1 MIKIKD
7 MKERGLSV
15 VHDLVDFAKETVKNR
30 KQRKALRTD
39 ENESLLPETKTFNG
53 MPLRDYCWLKDE
65 IFRIKLKRRREEG
78 GEGFA
83 SKAVIIFSIAFL
95 IAGLA
100 WIHFGRFMAMLL
112 FIGVSGRILEMVS
125 ESGLHGNELMMSFP
139 EYGIWNS
146 DEVKNF
152 KYNFEDIL
160 DSFGYRSERIQ
171 GRKFERIFAMA
182 VIDYRKPVYKIELE
196 KTSLLLNIFY
206 GLNDW
211 ESVNEMLYD
220 IRKGEFTA
228 EELFKRRNEL
238 QSIERNFVKK
248 GRKKYR
254 KTRKDLE
261 LERKEIDGKVYW
273 TDYKGFIK
281 IREEFSELTKFNE
294 KEVRGLLKDIYPSAE
309 KISTAAGER
318 WLEKGYVL
326 LEGEGRRKHLTFFMQ
341 EWEKLDEKDVE
352 EEES

>member
-65 IFRIKLKRRREEG
+65 IFRIKLKRRWEEG

-112 FIGVSGRILEMVS
+112 FIGVSGRILEMDL
-125 ESGLHGNELMMSFP
+125 EKDFQKNELMMSFP

-146 DEVKNF
+146 EEVKDF

-160 DSFGYRSERIQ
+160 DSFGYSSGRIQ
-171 GRKFERIFAMA
+171 GTEFKKIFTMA
-182 VIDYRKPVYKIELE
+182 GIDYGKPVYKIELE

-211 ESVNEMLYD
+211 ESVDEMLYD
-220 IRKGEFTA
+220 IMKGEFTA

-273 TDYKGFIK
+273 TGEKGYIK

-341 EWEKLDEKDVE
+341 EWEKLDEKDAE

>member
-1 MIKIKD
+1 MVKVKNI
-7 MKERGLSV
+7 MKKGLSAV
-15 VHDLVDFAKETVKNR
+15 LDLADFFKETVKNR
-30 KQRKALRTD
+30 KQKKMFRTD
-39 ENESLLPETKTFNG
+39 EDESLLPKARTFDG
-53 MPLRDYCWLKDE
+53 ILLRDYCWLRDE
-65 IFRIKLKRRREEG
+65 IFRTELKRRREEG
-78 GEGFA
+78 GQGFA
-83 SKAVIIFSIAFL
+83 CRAIIIFSIAFL
-95 IAGLA
+95 ISGLA
-100 WIHFGRFMAMLL
+100 WIHFGIFTAMLS
-112 FIGVSGRILEMVS
+112 FIAIAGRILEMDLEKEVQS
-125 ESGLHGNELMMSFP
+125 NKFLMSFP

-152 KYNFEDIL
+152 KYNFENIL

-171 GRKFERIFAMA
+171 GTEFKKIFTMA
-182 VIDYRKPVYKIELE
+182 GIDYGKPVYKIELE

-273 TDYKGFIK
+273 TGEKGYIK

-341 EWEKLDEKDVE
+341 EWEKLDEKDAE

>member
-30 KQRKALRTD
+30 KQRKVLRTD

-112 FIGVSGRILEMVS
+112 FIGVSGRILEMDL
-125 ESGLHGNELMMSFP
+125 EKDFQKNELMMSFP

-146 DEVKNF
+146 EEVKDF

-160 DSFGYRSERIQ
+160 DSFGYSSGRIQ
-171 GRKFERIFAMA
+171 GTEFKKIFTMA
-182 VIDYRKPVYKIELE
+182 GIDYGKPVYKIELE

>member
-1 MIKIKD
+1 MVKVKNI
-7 MKERGLSV
+7 MKKGLSAV
-15 VHDLVDFAKETVKNR
+15 LDLADFFKETVKNR
-30 KQRKALRTD
+30 KQKKMFRTD
-39 ENESLLPETKTFNG
+39 EDESLLPKARTFNG
-53 MPLRDYCWLKDE
+53 MPLKDYCWLKDE
-65 IFRIKLKRRREEG
+65 IFRTKLRRWREEG
-78 GEGFA
+78 EEGFA
-83 SKAVIIFSIAFL
+83 CRAIIIFSIAFL
-95 IAGLA
+95 ISGLA
-100 WIHFGRFMAMLL
+100 WIHFGIFTAMLS
-112 FIGVSGRILEMVS
+112 FIAIAGRILEMDLEKEVQS
-125 ESGLHGNELMMSFP
+125 DKFLMSFP
-139 EYGIWNS
+139 EHGIWNS

-152 KYNFEDIL
+152 KYNFENIL

-171 GRKFERIFAMA
+171 GREFERIFAMA

>member
-53 MPLRDYCWLKDE
+53 MPLRDYCWLMDE
-65 IFRIKLKRRREEG
+65 IIRTEQKRMEEG
-78 GEGFA
+78 GKDFA
-83 SKAVIIFSIAFL
+83 CKAIIIFSIAFL

-125 ESGLHGNELMMSFP
+125 ESGLYGNELMMSFP

-220 IRKGEFTA
+220 IRKVEFTA

-254 KTRKDLE
+254 KTRKDSE
-261 LERKEIDGKVYW
+261 FERKEIDGK
-273 TDYKGFIK
+273 
-281 IREEFSELTKFNE
+281 
-294 KEVRGLLKDIYPSAE
+294 IYN
-309 KISTAAGER
+309 K
-318 WLEKGYVL
+318 YVD
-326 LEGEGRRKHLTFFMQ
+326 HP
-341 EWEKLDEKDVE
+341 
-352 EEES
+352 

>member
-1 MIKIKD
+1 MVKVKNI
-7 MKERGLSV
+7 MKKGLSAV
-15 VHDLVDFAKETVKNR
+15 LDLADFFKETVKNR
-30 KQRKALRTD
+30 KQKKMFRTD
-39 ENESLLPETKTFNG
+39 EDESLLPKARTFDG
-53 MPLRDYCWLKDE
+53 ILLRDYCWLRDE
-65 IFRIKLKRRREEG
+65 IFRTELKRRREEG
-78 GEGFA
+78 GQGFA
-83 SKAVIIFSIAFL
+83 CRAIIIFSIAFL
-95 IAGLA
+95 ISGLA
-100 WIHFGRFMAMLL
+100 WIHFGIFTAMLS
-112 FIGVSGRILEMVS
+112 FIAIAGRILEMDLEKEVQS
-125 ESGLHGNELMMSFP
+125 NKFLMSFP
-139 EYGIWNS
+139 EHGIWNS

-152 KYNFEDIL
+152 KYNFENIL

-171 GRKFERIFAMA
+171 GTEFKKIFTMA
-182 VIDYRKPVYKIELE
+182 GIDYGKPVYKIELE

-261 LERKEIDGKVYW
+261 IERKEIDGKVYW
-273 TDYKGFIK
+273 TGEKGYIK

-294 KEVRGLLKDIYPSAE
+294 KEVRNLLKDIYPSAE

-341 EWEKLDEKDVE
+341 EWEKLDEKDAE

>member
-1 MIKIKD
+1 
-7 MKERGLSV
+7 
-15 VHDLVDFAKETVKNR
+15 
-30 KQRKALRTD
+30 
-39 ENESLLPETKTFNG
+39 
-53 MPLRDYCWLKDE
+53 
-65 IFRIKLKRRREEG
+65 
-78 GEGFA
+78 
-83 SKAVIIFSIAFL
+83 
-95 IAGLA
+95 
-100 WIHFGRFMAMLL
+100 MAMLL

-281 IREEFSELTKFNE
+281 IREEFTELTKFNE
-294 KEVRGLLKDIYPSAE
+294 KEVRGLLKDIYPSAD

>member
-112 FIGVSGRILEMVS
+112 FIGVSGRILEMDL
-125 ESGLHGNELMMSFP
+125 EKDFQKNELMMSFP

-146 DEVKNF
+146 EEVKDF

-160 DSFGYRSERIQ
+160 DSFGYSSGRIQ
-171 GRKFERIFAMA
+171 GTEFKKIFTMA
-182 VIDYRKPVYKIELE
+182 GIDYGKPVYKIELE

-211 ESVNEMLYD
+211 ESVDEMLYD
-220 IRKGEFTA
+220 IRKVEFTA

-254 KTRKDLE
+254 KTRKDSE
-261 LERKEIDGKVYW
+261 FERKEIDGK
-273 TDYKGFIK
+273 
-281 IREEFSELTKFNE
+281 
-294 KEVRGLLKDIYPSAE
+294 IYN
-309 KISTAAGER
+309 K
-318 WLEKGYVL
+318 YVD
-326 LEGEGRRKHLTFFMQ
+326 HP
-341 EWEKLDEKDVE
+341 
-352 EEES
+352 